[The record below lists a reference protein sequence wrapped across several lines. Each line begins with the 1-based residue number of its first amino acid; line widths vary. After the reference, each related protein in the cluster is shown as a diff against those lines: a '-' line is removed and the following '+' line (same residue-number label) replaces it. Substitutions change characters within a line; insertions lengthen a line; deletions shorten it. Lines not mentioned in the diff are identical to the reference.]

1 MNKVK
6 VGDEVKVHYIG
17 RLIDGTEFDNSRT
30 KNEGKEPIGFT
41 VGDGKLLKG
50 FNDVVE
56 GLKIGETKKVDLEAK
71 EAYGEYVDEAIIT
84 VNKSEFP
91 KDMEFVIKGVVQG
104 QDAQGRP
111 IQGQITKIEEEEV
124 ELNMNHPLAGEDLAF
139 EIELLEIVTE

>member
-1 MNKVK
+1 MSIAKN
-6 VGDEVKVHYIG
+6 GDKVKVHYIG
-17 RLIDGTEFDNSRT
+17 TLKDGTEFDNSRT
-30 KNEGKEPIGFT
+30 RGEGLEFT
-41 VGDGKLLKG
+41 IGDGKLLKG

-71 EAYGEYVDEAIIT
+71 EAYGEYIDEAIIT
-84 VNKSEFP
+84 VKKSEFP
-91 KDMEFVIKGVVQG
+91 KDMEFIIKGIVQG

-111 IQGQITKIEEEEV
+111 IQGQIVKIEEEEV

>member
-1 MNKVK
+1 MSIAKN
-6 VGDEVKVHYIG
+6 GDKVKVHYIG
-17 RLIDGTEFDNSRT
+17 TLKDGTEFDNSRT
-30 KNEGKEPIGFT
+30 RGEGLEFIL
-41 VGDGKLLKG
+41 GDGKLLKG

-71 EAYGEYVDEAIIT
+71 EAYGEYIDEAIIT
-84 VNKSEFP
+84 VKKSEFP
-91 KDMEFVIKGVVQG
+91 KDMEFVIKGIVQG

>member
-1 MNKVK
+1 MDIAKN
-6 VGDEVKVHYIG
+6 GDKVKVHYVG
-17 RLIDGTEFDNSRT
+17 TLKDGTEFDNSRT
-30 KNEGKEPIGFT
+30 RGEGLEFIL
-41 VGDGKLLKG
+41 GDGKLLKG

-56 GLKIGETKKVDLEAK
+56 GLKIGETKKVDLEAN

-84 VNKSEFP
+84 VKKSEFP

>member
-1 MNKVK
+1 MSIAKN
-6 VGDEVKVHYIG
+6 GDKVKVHYVG
-17 RLIDGTEFDNSRT
+17 TLKDGTEFDNSRT
-30 KNEGKEPIGFT
+30 RGEGLEFIL
-41 VGDGKLLKG
+41 GDGKLLKG

-84 VNKSEFP
+84 VKKSEFP
-91 KDMEFVIKGVVQG
+91 KDMEFVVKGVVQG

>member
-1 MNKVK
+1 MGIAKT
-6 VGDEVKVHYIG
+6 GDKVKVHYVG
-17 RLIDGTEFDNSRT
+17 TLKDGTEFDNSRT
-30 KNEGKEPIGFT
+30 RGEGLEFIL
-41 VGDGKLLKG
+41 GDGKLLKG

-56 GLKIGETKKVDLEAK
+56 GLEVGETKKVDLEAK
-71 EAYGEYVDEAIIT
+71 QAYGEYVDEALII

-91 KDMEFVIKGVVQG
+91 EDMEFVIKGVVQG